1 MFMYVDLH
9 VVVVCVCVLVFMSV
23 WVCKVELSVPEECVR
38 LRMSI

>member
-9 VVVVCVCVLVFMSV
+9 VVVVCVCVLVFM

-38 LRMSI
+38 LHMSI